1 VRGSAQQPDTFFSR
15 VAKKDRVPTPPKRPV
30 QAPKAYRP
38 EANPRRTQL
47 IFIGLGVLIVLV
59 VAAIGIGFIMSGGDD
74 SSGPT
79 ASGSCE
85 LETFDAQEARHV
97 EELPEGYE
105 YNSIPATSGQHSPT
119 TAIWNLYDQ
128 PVPQINYVH
137 NLEHGGLVIQYG
149 SEVSDADVA
158 ALGDWYQQDTRG
170 VLVAPLAPEHE
181 EEDPTLAD
189 KIVVTS
195 WTHML
200 RCTSFDEGAL
210 DDFSDSYRGPQG
222 DAPEKFEL
230 DQLQQ
235 GSN

>member
-1 VRGSAQQPDTFFSR
+1 

-30 QAPKAYRP
+30 QAPKAYKA
-38 EANPRRTQL
+38 EGDPRRTRL
-47 IFIGLGVLIVLV
+47 IFIGLAALIAVAA
-59 VAAIGIGFIMSGGDD
+59 AAIGIGFIMSGGDD
-74 SSGPT
+74 SS
-79 ASGSCE
+79 SGSTSGDCT
-85 LETFDAQEARHV
+85 LETFDALEASHV
-97 EELPEGYE
+97 QELPDDYE
-105 YNSIPATSGQHSPT
+105 YNSIPATSGLHNPN

-149 SEVSDADVA
+149 SEVSDTDVA

-170 VLVAPLAPEHE
+170 LVVAPLAPEME

-189 KIVVTS
+189 KIVATA

-200 RCTSFDEGAL
+200 RCGSLDEDAL
-210 DDFSDSYRGPQG
+210 DDFSDDYRGPQG
-222 DAPEKFEL
+222 DGPEKFEL